1 MHRILLINPWVY
13 DFAAF
18 NLWARP
24 LGLLKVAD
32 FLSQY
37 DMDIRLID
45 CMEDYKPRKYN
56 TGKYPRVS
64 VEKPFILKDIPRQY
78 SRYGMDLESF
88 KENLKQTLPCDAI
101 FITSL
106 MTYWYPGVE
115 KVVEV
120 IREISKDIVIIL
132 GGIYATLHPE
142 HAKRVIKPDG
152 LHTGLINDEW
162 LKTTHLHGLKKI
174 REKVPF
180 YRSELYKSIPF
191 APLFTSSGCPFSC
204 TYCASP
210 FLNKKFFQRDHD
222 DVVKEILEL
231 NDMGV
236 KDFAFYDDALLINSE
251 RHIKP
256 LLKEVI
262 KSGLKVRFHCPNG
275 IHAKYVDDELACLM
289 KKANFKT
296 IRIGLETVDKVRQK
310 QSGGKVNISEI
321 LNAVGSLKKYGFT
334 KSEIGVYLIYGLY
347 GQELSEVTDSVKFLM
362 SLDVSINLTEFSPI
376 PHTDSFN
383 ELVAKEIITTDIDPL
398 LTNNTVFSYLYAGY
412 DNNEVEKLKL
422 KVKRY
427 NRGNGESLKS

>member
-13 DFAAF
+13 DFAAY

-37 DMDIRLID
+37 DIDIRLID
-45 CMEDYKPRKYN
+45 CMEDYKPRKYY
-56 TGKYPRVS
+56 TGKYSRVS

-120 IREISKDIVIIL
+120 IREISKDIFIIL
-132 GGIYATLHPE
+132 GGIYATLYPE
-142 HAKRVIKPDG
+142 HAKRVIKPGG
-152 LHTGLINDEW
+152 LHTGSINDEW
-162 LKTTHLHGLKKI
+162 SKTTHLHGLKKI

-180 YRSELYKSIPF
+180 YRSGLYKSMPF
-191 APLFTSSGCPFSC
+191 APLYTSSGCPFTC

-210 FLNKKFFQRDHD
+210 FLNKKFSQRPHD

-262 KSGLKVRFHCPNG
+262 KLGLKVRFHCPNG
-275 IHAKYVDDELACLM
+275 IHAKYVDDELAYLM
-289 KKANFKT
+289 KKATFKT
-296 IRIGLETVDKVRQK
+296 IRIGLETVDKIRQK
-310 QSGGKVNISEI
+310 QSGGKVNISEF
-321 LNAVGSLKKYGFT
+321 LNAVGSLKKHGFT

-347 GQELSEVTDSVKFLM
+347 GQELSEVTDSIKFLM
-362 SLDVSINLTEFSPI
+362 SQDVTINLTEFSPI

-383 ELVAKEIITTDIDPL
+383 ELVAKKIITADIDPL
-398 LTNNTVFSYLYAGY
+398 VTNNTVFSYLYGGY
-412 DNNEVEKLKL
+412 DNNEIEKLKL

-427 NRGNGESLKS
+427 NRGN

>member
-13 DFAAF
+13 DFAAY

-37 DMDIRLID
+37 DIDIRLID
-45 CMEDYKPRKYN
+45 CMEDYKPRKYY
-56 TGKYPRVS
+56 TGKYSRVS

-88 KENLKQTLPCDAI
+88 KENLKQALPCDAI

-162 LKTTHLHGLKKI
+162 SKTTHLHGLKKI

-231 NDMGV
+231 NDIGV

-321 LNAVGSLKKYGFT
+321 LNAVGSLKKHGFT

-383 ELVAKEIITTDIDPL
+383 ELVAKEIIRSDIDPL
-398 LTNNTVFSYLYAGY
+398 LTNNTVFSYLYGGY
-412 DNNEVEKLKL
+412 DNIEVEKLKL

-427 NRGNGESLKS
+427 NRGNSESLKS